1 MAFNMSKG
9 TLNHPVL
16 QVVRAHSDTYAS
28 SSSNSWASNPIGT
41 VNITPQNSGNLIM
54 IMYTA
59 CVSANSGNDI
69 AIRLLANGTSVMQ
82 ASNGRNLLGAMQSST
97 AQSNWAGANSTCI
110 FWHEPNST
118 SQQGYLVQHRMQT
131 GGSGTFYFNGT
142 GATSGGDSWG
152 SRSFMTIMEIG
163 DV

>member
-1 MAFNMSKG
+1 MSKG

-16 QVVRAHSDTYAS
+16 QVVRAHSDTFS
-28 SSSNSWASNPIGT
+28 SLNTNTWGSNPIGT

-59 CVSANSGNDI
+59 CVCATSGNDI

-82 ASNGRNLLGAMQSST
+82 ASNGRNLMGAMQSST
-97 AQSNWAGANSTCI
+97 AQSNWAGTNSTCI

-118 SQQGYLVQHRMQT
+118 SQQGYQVQHRMQT
-131 GGSGTFYFNGT
+131 GGGGTIYFNGT
-142 GATSGGDSWG
+142 NATTGGDSWG